1 MLHSALAMGRGYR
14 MSHQGKTET
23 SRNLPLQAR
32 ERAINKG
39 LEAIRNHLGMQVAY
53 VSEFSAEKSIF
64 RAVDAPGFEGVI
76 KPGDS
81 QPLDDI
87 FCRHILAGRLP
98 EVMPDVSQEPLA
110 MSMPIMQRVPIG
122 SHISVPIRLPDG
134 ETYGMFCCLSLKPEP
149 SLNDRDLQVM
159 RVFADMA
166 AEEIVEE
173 RKVQRS
179 KDEIAARVRDML
191 AREAFFPVFQ
201 PIFDLKSGKPVGV
214 ECLCRFSSEIQRS
227 PDVWFK
233 EAEACDLGLALEIA
247 TMRKA
252 LAAAQKFPRDLYV
265 SVNASPE
272 LVMSGQLPAVLS
284 AFADRR
290 IVIELTEHTRVEDYV
305 MLNAALKLLR
315 MRGFEIAVD
324 DAGSGYSSLN
334 HIIQIGPDIIKLDIG
349 LIRGVDVDQARRA
362 LVKALLF
369 FSRETQCLIIAEG
382 IETENECASLQALG
396 IEKGQGYWLARPMD
410 AAATAVFLASSRSA
424 AA

>member
-1 MLHSALAMGRGYR
+1 MPLMARG
-14 MSHQGKTET
+14 
-23 SRNLPLQAR
+23 
-32 ERAINKG
+32 RAINKG

-53 VSEFSAEKSIF
+53 VSEFAAENSIF

-98 EVMPDVSQEPLA
+98 EVMPDVSKEPLA
-110 MSMPIMQRVPIG
+110 MSLPIMQKVPIG

-134 ETYGMFCCLSLKPEP
+134 ETYGMFCCLSLKPDP

-173 RKVQRS
+173 RKLKRA
-179 KDEIAARVRDML
+179 KDDMAARIRDVL
-191 AREAFFPVFQ
+191 AREAFNPVFQ
-201 PIFDLKSGKPVGV
+201 PIFDLTTGLPVGV
-214 ECLCRFSSEIQRS
+214 ECLCRFQGEAQRT

-252 LAAAQKFPRDLYV
+252 LSASRHFPRGLYV

-284 AFADRR
+284 AFPNRR
-290 IVIELTEHTRVEDYV
+290 IVIELTEHTRVDDYV
-305 MLNAALKLLR
+305 MLNAAVKLLR
-315 MRGFEIAVD
+315 SRGYEIAVD
-324 DAGSGYSSLN
+324 DAGSGYSSLQ
-334 HIIQIGPDIIKLDIG
+334 HIIQIAPNIIKLDIG
-349 LIRGVDVDQARRA
+349 LTRGVDTDQARRA
-362 LVKALLF
+362 LISALLY
-369 FSRETQCLIIAEG
+369 FSRETGCSIIAEG
-382 IETENECASLQALG
+382 IETEDECASLRALG
-396 IEKGQGYWLARPMD
+396 IDKGQGYLLGRPLDAETANAFLVARKAK
-410 AAATAVFLASSRSA
+410 AA
-424 AA
+424 

>member
-1 MLHSALAMGRGYR
+1 
-14 MSHQGKTET
+14 MSHHGK
-23 SRNLPLQAR
+23 SGLKAALPLQAR

-110 MSMPIMQRVPIG
+110 MSMPIMQKVPIG

-134 ETYGMFCCLSLKPEP
+134 ETYGMFCCLSLKPDP

-166 AEEIVEE
+166 AEEILEE
-173 RKVQRS
+173 RKEQRS
-179 KDEIAARVRDML
+179 KNEMAARVRDML

-201 PIFDLKSGKPVGV
+201 PIFDLKSGKPVGL
-214 ECLCRFSSEIQRS
+214 ECLCRFTAESQRS

-233 EAEACDLGLALEIA
+233 EAEACELGLALEIA

-252 LAAAQKFPRDLYV
+252 LAASQRFPRDLYI

-272 LVMSGQLPAVLS
+272 LVMSGQLPAVLAEFS
-284 AFADRR
+284 GRR
-290 IVIELTEHTRVEDYV
+290 IVIELTEHTRVDDYV
-305 MLNAALKLLR
+305 MLNAAVKLLR
-315 MRGFEIAVD
+315 GRGYEIAVD
-324 DAGSGYSSLN
+324 DAGSGYSSLS
-334 HIIQIGPDIIKLDIG
+334 HIIQIAPDIIKLDIG
-349 LIRGVDVDQARRA
+349 LVRGVDTDHARRA
-362 LVKALLF
+362 LVAAFLY
-369 FSRETQCLIIAEG
+369 FSRETKCLIVAEG
-382 IETENECASLQALG
+382 IETEQECASLQALG
-396 IEKGQGYWLARPMD
+396 IDKGQGYWLARPMEAEAFVAYLASQK
-410 AAATAVFLASSRSA
+410 AAAA
-424 AA
+424 